1 MYYFTD
7 NRYVNMVVSVLRR
20 VNNWLNSKKLRD
32 YLISSRFDVV
42 VSAHFFASEVIGD
55 MKKSGTLS
63 SRLITVVTDYRL
75 HSWWVAPCTDTYV
88 VSNEDAKADLVGW
101 GIPADIVKVMG
112 IPVEPVFSRKL
123 DRSAMRDKVGLD
135 KDVFTVLVI
144 GGGFGVGPIEAIVK
158 EMGMVSGAVQA
169 IVICGHNKTLQDKI
183 ADIAGSMKIK
193 VKVLGF
199 VDNVYEYMSASDI
212 LISKSGG
219 ITVSESLA
227 KELPMI
233 VIAPIPGQETRNSDF
248 LIRHN
253 AAIKI
258 QSADELSSVVSGLV
272 AHPEKMDS
280 MKASIR
286 AIKKPTACFDIADL
300 AVAD

>member
-1 MYYFTD
+1 M
-7 NRYVNMVVSVLRR
+7 
-20 VNNWLNSKKLRD
+20 
-32 YLISSRFDVV
+32 

-144 GGGFGVGPIEAIVK
+144 GGGFGVGPIEEIVK
-158 EMGMVSGAVQA
+158 EMGFVSGAVQA
-169 IVICGHNKTLQDKI
+169 IVKCGHNKTLQDKI

-258 QSADELSSVVSGLV
+258 RSADELSSVVSGLV